1 LADLKYLLLWFCLAG
16 LFGNNLESIMKY
28 LFIEKSD
35 GIGVITINRPDAMNA
50 MNLDVVSELSITVS
64 DMIADKE
71 IGVIIITG
79 SGEKAF
85 VAGADIK
92 AMQQMNAEDA
102 LEFGKTGQEMTLVIE
117 NSPKPVIA
125 AVNGFAL
132 GGGCEIS
139 LACHIR
145 VASENAIFGQP
156 EVLLG
161 LIPGWGGTQRLPKIV
176 GTGIANELITTGN
189 QISAQEAHRIGL
201 VNHVVTQTELMDTC
215 KEIGKKI
222 LNNGPNAIAKS
233 LNCIHESFN
242 KSIEDGLEFEVKAFA
257 NLFSTEETKEGL
269 SAFVE
274 KRKANFRS

>member
-1 LADLKYLLLWFCLAG
+1 
-16 LFGNNLESIMKY
+16 MKY

-35 GIGVITINRPDAMNA
+35 GIAVITINRPDAMNA
-50 MNLDVVSELSITVS
+50 MNSDVVSELSITIS

-85 VAGADIK
+85 VSGADIK

-117 NSPKPVIA
+117 KSPKPVIA

-233 LNCIHESFN
+233 LNCIHESFD

-257 NLFSTEETKEGL
+257 NLFSREETKEGL

-274 KRKANFRS
+274 KRKANFRP

>member
-1 LADLKYLLLWFCLAG
+1 
-16 LFGNNLESIMKY
+16 MQY

-35 GIGVITINRPDAMNA
+35 GIGIITINRPDAMNA
-50 MNLDVVSELSITVS
+50 MNSDVVSELSITVS

-79 SGEKAF
+79 SREKAF

-233 LNCIHESFN
+233 LNCIHESFD

-274 KRKANFRS
+274 KRKANFRP

>member
-1 LADLKYLLLWFCLAG
+1 
-16 LFGNNLESIMKY
+16 MKY

-274 KRKANFRS
+274 NGKPISRS

>member
-1 LADLKYLLLWFCLAG
+1 
-16 LFGNNLESIMKY
+16 MKY

-35 GIGVITINRPDAMNA
+35 GIAVITINRPDAMNA
-50 MNLDVVSELSITVS
+50 MNSDVVSELSITVS
-64 DMIADKE
+64 DMITDKE
-71 IGVIIITG
+71 TGVIIITG

-233 LNCIHESFN
+233 LNCIYESFD

-257 NLFSTEETKEGL
+257 NLFSTEEAKEGL

-274 KRKANFRS
+274 KRKANFRP

>member
-1 LADLKYLLLWFCLAG
+1 
-16 LFGNNLESIMKY
+16 MQY

-35 GIGVITINRPDAMNA
+35 GIGIITINRPDAMNA
-50 MNLDVVSELSITVS
+50 MNSDVVSELSITIS

-79 SGEKAF
+79 SREKAF

-201 VNHVVTQTELMDTC
+201 VNHVVTQTELMDIC

-233 LNCIHESFN
+233 LNCIYESFD
-242 KSIEDGLEFEVKAFA
+242 KSIEDGLEFEVKEFA
-257 NLFSTEETKEGL
+257 NLFSREETKEGL

>member
-1 LADLKYLLLWFCLAG
+1 
-16 LFGNNLESIMKY
+16 MKY

-35 GIGVITINRPDAMNA
+35 GIAVITINRPDAMNA
-50 MNLDVVSELSITVS
+50 MNSDVVSELSITVS
-64 DMIADKE
+64 DMITDKE
-71 IGVIIITG
+71 TGVIIITG

-117 NSPKPVIA
+117 KSPKPVIA

-233 LNCIHESFN
+233 LNCIHESFD

-257 NLFSTEETKEGL
+257 NLFSTEEAKEGL

-274 KRKANFRS
+274 KRKANFRP

>member
-1 LADLKYLLLWFCLAG
+1 
-16 LFGNNLESIMKY
+16 MQY

-35 GIGVITINRPDAMNA
+35 GIGIITINRPDAMNA
-50 MNLDVVSELSITVS
+50 MNSDVVSELSITVS

-176 GTGIANELITTGN
+176 GTGIANELIITGN

-233 LNCIHESFN
+233 LNCIHESFD

-274 KRKANFRS
+274 KRKANFRP

>member
-1 LADLKYLLLWFCLAG
+1 
-16 LFGNNLESIMKY
+16 MKY
-28 LFIEKSD
+28 LFIEKLD

-50 MNLDVVSELSITVS
+50 MNSDVVSELSITVS

-233 LNCIHESFN
+233 LNCIYESFD
-242 KSIEDGLEFEVKAFA
+242 KSIEDGLKFEVKEFA
-257 NLFSTEETKEGL
+257 NLFSREETKEGL

>member
-1 LADLKYLLLWFCLAG
+1 
-16 LFGNNLESIMKY
+16 MKY

-35 GIGVITINRPDAMNA
+35 GIGVIIINRPDAMNA
-50 MNLDVVSELSITVS
+50 MNSDVVSELSITVS

-79 SGEKAF
+79 SREKAF

-176 GTGIANELITTGN
+176 GTGIANELIITGN

-233 LNCIHESFN
+233 LNCIHESFD

-274 KRKANFRS
+274 KRKANFRP